1 MEISK
6 HSTFTGSGVRVS
18 TKATQGSDTHSRS
31 SGVQDHSSSSTPALP
46 EGTRVMVSRIAQRMI
61 SESSVDEARV
71 ARLAARI
78 QSGQYQIDDRRV
90 ATRMI
95 ELDKSIQQ
103 TMNHDG

>member
-1 MEISK
+1 
-6 HSTFTGSGVRVS
+6 
-18 TKATQGSDTHSRS
+18 
-31 SGVQDHSSSSTPALP
+31 
-46 EGTRVMVSRIAQRMI
+46 MVSQIAQRMM

>member
-1 MEISK
+1 
-6 HSTFTGSGVRVS
+6 
-18 TKATQGSDTHSRS
+18 
-31 SGVQDHSSSSTPALP
+31 
-46 EGTRVMVSRIAQRMI
+46 MVSQIAQRMM

-78 QSGQYQIDDRRV
+78 QSGQYEIDDRRV

-103 TMNHDG
+103 TMNHEG

>member
-1 MEISK
+1 
-6 HSTFTGSGVRVS
+6 
-18 TKATQGSDTHSRS
+18 
-31 SGVQDHSSSSTPALP
+31 
-46 EGTRVMVSRIAQRMI
+46 MVSQIAQRIM

-71 ARLAARI
+71 ARIAARI

>member
-1 MEISK
+1 M
-6 HSTFTGSGVRVS
+6 
-18 TKATQGSDTHSRS
+18 
-31 SGVQDHSSSSTPALP
+31 
-46 EGTRVMVSRIAQRMI
+46 

-71 ARLAARI
+71 ARIAARI

>member
-1 MEISK
+1 
-6 HSTFTGSGVRVS
+6 
-18 TKATQGSDTHSRS
+18 
-31 SGVQDHSSSSTPALP
+31 
-46 EGTRVMVSRIAQRMI
+46 MVSQIAQRMM

-103 TMNHDG
+103 TMNHEG